1 VLILTES
8 DISSYAIS
16 SWILDCSIE
25 HLLKQLFIYSVH
37 IPAKLHGNISIHY
50 FLMSILSRNSSFLFG
65 TQFGAIQTSLF
76 CKAVIKH
83 SLTHS
88 HQVNCQ
94 FFIAAFQI
102 GTLKEENISWF
113 PVFVLFCF
121 VLNIE
126 ALLSLLC
133 SKACCTFTN
142 SVKSAEFFS
151 TECWKTDFCKV
162 LEHFRCDNT
171 YIPNC
176 Y

>member
-1 VLILTES
+1 MLFPP
-8 DISSYAIS
+8 
-16 SWILDCSIE
+16 WILDSSIE

-94 FFIAAFQI
+94 FFIAAFLI

-121 VLNIE
+121 KYW
-126 ALLSLLC
+126 S
-133 SKACCTFTN
+133 T
-142 SVKSAEFFS
+142 VKSSVFKSMLYFHQFS
-151 TECWKTDFCKV
+151 QVCWILLHWM
-162 LEHFRCDNT
+162 LENRFLRSIRT
-171 YIPNC
+171 F
-176 Y
+176 